1 MFASIPSLITHTRQ
15 PIIRKSSS
23 CKASPPRIKL
33 MIGNSTCEEI
43 IARRTANY
51 HPPILDYDCVQS
63 LRSDYVGETC
73 TRRLDELKRVVKTML
88 RKVRKPLDQLELID
102 VLQSEYNSQDEW
114 KNEDLYATAL
124 EFRLLR
130 QHGYDVPQGVAV

>member
-33 MIGNSTCEEI
+33 MIGNSTCEET
-43 IARRTANY
+43 IARRTA
-51 HPPILDYDCVQS
+51 
-63 LRSDYVGETC
+63 GETC

-102 VLQSEYNSQDEW
+102 VLQRLGIYYHFEDEIREILNSIYSEYNSQDEW